1 MARQRGKSSLVVDK
15 NIAITMPRL
24 ARANMKVKLIFKNPI
39 PAPVSKGTV
48 VGRVLIKAPG
58 IEDIQIPETALHV
71 EELGFFGRINAA
83 IKYLL
88 YGKLGS

>member
-1 MARQRGKSSLVVDK
+1 M
-15 NIAITMPRL
+15 
-24 ARANMKVKLIFKNPI
+24 KLIFKNPI

-58 IEDIQIPETALHV
+58 IEDIQIPVKTALHV